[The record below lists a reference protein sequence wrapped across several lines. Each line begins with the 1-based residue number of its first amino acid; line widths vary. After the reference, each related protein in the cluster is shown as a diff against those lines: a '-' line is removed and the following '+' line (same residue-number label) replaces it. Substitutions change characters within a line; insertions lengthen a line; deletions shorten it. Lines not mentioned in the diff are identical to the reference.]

1 MSSTRPDVSEGLQA
15 AMKMAGYDMSAGDI
29 FSYIRSIAAAEVS
42 IQPGP
47 IGPTGAMG
55 PMGPVGAPGK
65 AAFDKYAWDSDR
77 EVLVSSS
84 WKGIKFSFPLDK
96 EFVEG
101 FPTGELNYGDIQFL
115 RTVYGSAVVKRMAMF
130 WRREYD
136 YLTDMQLFID
146 EEDSCHLL
154 NINKSNS
161 YPARLKD

>member
-1 MSSTRPDVSEGLQA
+1 MDSKPDVIRLLTQVLDEKGYPVTTGDVFA
-15 AMKMAGYDMSAGDI
+15 AIHGVALAAVHSKMPP
-29 FSYIRSIAAAEVS
+29 
-42 IQPGP
+42 QGP
-47 IGPTGAMG
+47 PGPTGPMG
-55 PMGPVGAPGK
+55 PMGQDGRD
-65 AAFDKYAWDSDR
+65 AFDKYAWDSDR

-96 EFVEG
+96 EFVEA

>member
-1 MSSTRPDVSEGLQA
+1 MAKFDLCEGLEELLRQ
-15 AMKMAGYDMSAGDI
+15 AGYEVPAGEI
-29 FSYIRSIAAAEVS
+29 FAYIRTVAAAEISVR
-42 IQPGP
+42 PGP

-55 PMGPVGAPGK
+55 PMGAPGK
-65 AAFDKYAWDSDR
+65 DAFDKYAWDKTR
-77 EVLVSSS
+77 EVLVSSC
-84 WKGIKFSFPLDK
+84 WKGIKFSFPLNR
-96 EFVEG
+96 EFVEA

-115 RTVYGSAVVKRMAMF
+115 RTVYGSEVVKRMAMF

-161 YPARLKD
+161 YPAPLKG

>member
-1 MSSTRPDVSEGLQA
+1 MDSKPDVIRLLTQVLDERGYPVTTGDVFDAIHGVALAAVHSKMPPQGPPGL
-15 AMKMAGYDMSAGDI
+15 
-29 FSYIRSIAAAEVS
+29 
-42 IQPGP
+42 
-47 IGPTGAMG
+47 TGAMG
-55 PMGPVGAPGK
+55 MAGRDGK
-65 AAFDKYAWDSDR
+65 DAFDKYAWDSDR

-84 WKGIKFSFPLDK
+84 WKGIEFSFPLDK
-96 EFVEG
+96 EFVEA